1 MATKKEETFYE
12 LYRRTSLGICLT
24 DALDDLI
31 TNDRINPQLAMRILA
46 NFDRVVAET
55 LQEKV
60 KARLQFKGALDNYR
74 FCDDVWTFVIKNIN
88 FKLDGGNQTIQAD
101 KVKINTAVPQ
111 VKSPPRKRESR
122 AKRRSKS
129 ESSAKGK
136 KEDPQFKT
144 ERGPYAAAPTLYR
157 NAHLKRED
165 SPDVKHEVG
174 DW

>member
-31 TNDRINPQLAMRILA
+31 TNDRINPQLAMKILA

-101 KVKINTAVPQ
+101 KVKIVSCN
-111 VKSPPRKRESR
+111 
-122 AKRRSKS
+122 AKRPGTD
-129 ESSAKGK
+129 A
-136 KEDPQFKT
+136 
-144 ERGPYAAAPTLYR
+144 
-157 NAHLKRED
+157 
-165 SPDVKHEVG
+165 
-174 DW
+174 

>member
-60 KARLQFKGALDNYR
+60 KARLQFKVSSSNICKSVMRRAGLNVHVNSSTLFSKLQGALDNYR

-101 KVKINTAVPQ
+101 KVKIVSCN
-111 VKSPPRKRESR
+111 
-122 AKRRSKS
+122 AKRPGTD
-129 ESSAKGK
+129 A
-136 KEDPQFKT
+136 
-144 ERGPYAAAPTLYR
+144 
-157 NAHLKRED
+157 
-165 SPDVKHEVG
+165 
-174 DW
+174 